1 MTDAAKSCVRGKP
14 IFCSTCKVTAI
25 SFSSAGEELY
35 IYLLWSMHRRSGSIG
50 LSLEFQICVLQQ

>member
-25 SFSSAGEELY
+25 SFSSAGVRTVHLPT
-35 IYLLWSMHRRSGSIG
+35 
-50 LSLEFQICVLQQ
+50 LEHAP